1 MRIYVGQVFK
11 HYLLNKCFC
20 KLGNFGTL
28 IIYII
33 GIFLNWRQLAAVC
46 ILCAIPYVL
55 GLILCLPNDFPYQ
68 NLSRMK
74 SYTTEKLVDEDSSD
88 LMYNKVSIYFYLLG
102 NQSKVWK
109 IPDFSVTQILR
120 EINFWE
126 SRSFKMVVNK
136 ESIYLLAW

>member
-1 MRIYVGQVFK
+1 MKKAKIKSKDDENVGQVFK
-11 HYLLNKCFC
+11 NYLVNKCFC

-46 ILCAIPYVL
+46 ILCGIPYVL

-88 LMYNKVSIYFYLLG
+88 LMYNKVSIYFYLFG
-102 NQSKVWK
+102 NNQCGNCRIFLPFRFYVKS
-109 IPDFSVTQILR
+109 ISVRL
-120 EINFWE
+120 E
-126 SRSFKMVVNK
+126 
-136 ESIYLLAW
+136 

>member
-1 MRIYVGQVFK
+1 MKKGHVFE
-11 HYLLNKCFC
+11 HYLLNKYFC

-102 NQSKVWK
+102 NQSKVSK
-109 IPDFSVTQILR
+109 IPDCSVTQILR

-126 SRSFKMVVNK
+126 SRSFKMTVYK
-136 ESIYLLAW
+136 ERIYLLTW

>member
-88 LMYNKVSIYFYLLG
+88 LMYNKVSIFFTCLVTNAKCGKFRIFLSLIFYVK
-102 NQSKVWK
+102 SIFEERKV
-109 IPDFSVTQILR
+109 I
-120 EINFWE
+120 FWQFQRIFFFNWE
-126 SRSFKMVVNK
+126 
-136 ESIYLLAW
+136 

>member
-88 LMYNKVSIYFYLLG
+88 LMFNKVSIHLLG
-102 NQSKVWK
+102 NQCCQLYS
-109 IPDFSVTQILR
+109 
-120 EINFWE
+120 
-126 SRSFKMVVNK
+126 
-136 ESIYLLAW
+136 